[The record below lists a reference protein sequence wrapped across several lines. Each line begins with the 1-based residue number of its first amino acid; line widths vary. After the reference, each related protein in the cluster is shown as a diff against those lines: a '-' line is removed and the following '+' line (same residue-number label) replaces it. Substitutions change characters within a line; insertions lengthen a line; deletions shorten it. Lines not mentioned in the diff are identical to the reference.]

1 MGGTNR
7 ATASA
12 FPQGANISSPAA
24 ASSKTNRKRKADDAL
39 SEEALRLQRKRLS
52 DRRSQRT
59 AREKTR
65 QRIEELEQALEKLS
79 AANAGSKLQEQIAE
93 NMALRRENA
102 QLKRRLGHISSL
114 CRIGQ

>member
-7 ATASA
+7 AQVSTSS
-12 FPQGANISSPAA
+12 QGANSASSTA
-24 ASSKTNRKRKADDAL
+24 ASSKNDRKRKADDAL

-59 AREKTR
+59 AREKTK

-79 AANAGSKLQEQIAE
+79 AANTGSKLQEQIAE